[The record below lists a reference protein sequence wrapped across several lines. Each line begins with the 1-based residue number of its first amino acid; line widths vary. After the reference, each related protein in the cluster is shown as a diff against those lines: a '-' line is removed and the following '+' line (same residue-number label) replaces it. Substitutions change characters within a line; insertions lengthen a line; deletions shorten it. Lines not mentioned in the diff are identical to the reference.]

1 MSKSKYKYRNGQAV
15 KVKQYL
21 EGGHVYQMQSGPG
34 YASTYATYS
43 IRTNWA
49 GKIVHISHKA
59 NGKYKIIEDGKCNYF
74 VDEMFEPL
82 TPLTCKSLL

>member
-15 KVKQYL
+15 KVKQNL
-21 EGGHVYQMQSGPG
+21 EGGRIYQMQSGPR
-34 YASTYATYS
+34 YVTAYATYS
-43 IRTNWA
+43 IRTSFA

-59 NGKYKIIEDGKCNYF
+59 NGKYKIIEDGRRDYF
-74 VDEMFEPL
+74 VDEMFEPV

>member
-15 KVKQYL
+15 KVKQRL

-34 YASTYATYS
+34 YASAYATYS
-43 IRTNWA
+43 IRTSFA

-59 NGKYKIIEDGKCNYF
+59 NGKYKIIEDGRRDYF
-74 VDEMFEPL
+74 VDEMFEPEGRIV
-82 TPLTCKSLL
+82 CKSLL